1 MRPDDRDD
9 LLVVFGDPR
18 VMAAFGVKPFG
29 QSEMKQWVE
38 RNLEHQ
44 NRYGYGLFSI
54 IHKADRCLVGDC
66 GLEHREIGG
75 FPKSNSAT
83 ISAAIIGIGG
93 WRPRP
98 LRPFWSGRSDHCGWL
113 GCPV

>member
-75 FPKSNSAT
+75 VPE
-83 ISAAIIGIGG
+83 IE
-93 WRPRP
+93 
-98 LRPFWSGRSDHCGWL
+98 L
-113 GCPV
+113 G